1 MARRRTTY
9 NIAPQHCAGLHTVS
23 TFLQQASPT
32 ASSAVAE
39 RTVAAAT
46 RPPTARGEEALDLKS
61 IALYPSRVRFPTEAV
76 RRLCPYASSTTVA
89 GLM

>member
-1 MARRRTTY
+1 M
-9 NIAPQHCAGLHTVS
+9 
-23 TFLQQASPT
+23 
-32 ASSAVAE
+32 AE

-76 RRLCPYASSTTVA
+76 RRLGPRQQHDGGRMDWSALLPRVVPDHLDLAATVGIDSGHPRA
-89 GLM
+89 